1 MFVSPSSG
9 RFHVQVRITTK
20 PRKRSVFDG
29 GTVYFQAKEV
39 ATGDKLLVETTDYIG
54 LDSTG
59 KGQLVDLNGTVT
71 SSENSTHKVLV
82 DYLTVRQLAA

>member
-1 MFVSPSSG
+1 MFVSPSTG
-9 RFHVQVRITTK
+9 RFHIQARITTK
-20 PRKRSVFDG
+20 PRKRSEFDG

-39 ATGDKLLVETTDYIG
+39 ATGDTLLVETTDYIG

-71 SSENSTHKVLV
+71 STEGRKQKVLV
-82 DYLTVRQLAA
+82 DYLTVRELAA